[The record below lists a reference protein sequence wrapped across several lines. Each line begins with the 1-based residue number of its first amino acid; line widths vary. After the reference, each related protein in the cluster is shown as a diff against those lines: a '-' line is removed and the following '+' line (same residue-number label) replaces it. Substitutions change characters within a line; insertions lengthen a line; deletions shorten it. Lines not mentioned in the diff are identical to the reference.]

1 MSVVSEL
8 GIKDKWGTNVGD
20 YQVQYDVGLL
30 DMVGHGLALIVT
42 IIYATMV
49 QPLGALSAGLLNQIA
64 NPKDYLGMLEKA
76 YTWLLKPVFSLASPM
91 TVALGVASLTL
102 LVMFFRRSTL
112 MSQPNGQLM
121 QNALSSYFVII
132 FATWLLMNPFKLL
145 RWAFETLDGVLN
157 DVTLSLIHI

>member
-1 MSVVSEL
+1 M
-8 GIKDKWGTNVGD
+8 
-20 YQVQYDVGLL
+20 
-30 DMVGHGLALIVT
+30 
-42 IIYATMV
+42 
-49 QPLGALSAGLLNQIA
+49 SAGLLNQIA
-64 NPKDYLGMLEKA
+64 NPKKYLGMLEDA

-91 TVALGVASLTL
+91 TLALGVASITL

-157 DVTLSLIHI
+157 DVTQGMTGASSDGSMTAHYLTTVTQLINFGGVLNDSSGGAWSVSYTHLTLPTIYSV